1 MDFTNKKIAVVGFGV
16 EGQATA
22 AFLKNHGALVTI
34 CDEKAQLAET
44 DDYESQ
50 FGLNYLDKLND
61 FDQIFRSPSVRPELL
76 SRYSN
81 VTTSTQY
88 FLANCPAVTIGV
100 TGTKG
105 KGTTST
111 LIVKLLE
118 TIGQKVWLGGNI
130 GTPKLSFLD
139 NVDQSDVVV
148 LELSSFQLID
158 CNASPDIA
166 VCLMIEPDH
175 LNWHPN
181 MDEYIGAK
189 ANITTHQKPEDV
201 FIYHPTNPNVQTI
214 VAKSPAD
221 KRPYMQAPSAHIE
234 EAQIYFQGQALMPVS
249 QVGMIG
255 SHNIENICA
264 ALTALEAYS
273 ASKNI
278 DLDQYKQAII
288 DCMHSFKGLEHRLEF
303 VREVDGV
310 SYFNDS
316 YSVMPAATI
325 AGTVAFSQP
334 VIAIVGG
341 VDKKISYDDMADI
354 LTNCK
359 YVVVVGE
366 IASQIKAV
374 FDNKNYTNYTVIN
387 GSMSDMVKA
396 AKEHAKAGDVILLS
410 PGSSSYDMFKSYK
423 DRGEQFKQV
432 VNSL

>member
-61 FDQIFRSPSVRPELL
+61 FDHIFRSPSIRPELL

-81 VTTSTQY
+81 ITTSTQY

-118 TIGQKVWLGGNI
+118 TIGQKAWLGGNI

-139 NVDQSDVVV
+139 DVDQSDVVV

-158 CNASPDIA
+158 CNVSPDIA

-181 MDEYIGAK
+181 MDEYIAAK

-221 KRPYMQAPSAHIE
+221 KRPYMQAPSAHVE
-234 EAQIYFQGQALMPVS
+234 EAQIYFQGKALMPVS

-288 DCMHSFKGLEHRLEF
+288 DCISSFKGLEHRLEF
-303 VREVDGV
+303 VREINDVK
-310 SYFNDS
+310 YYNDS
-316 YSVMPAATI
+316 FSTMPAAAI
-325 AGTVAFSQP
+325 AGMKSFSSP
-334 VIAIVGG
+334 VIAIIGG
-341 VDKKISYDDMADI
+341 VDKNVTLDGLAAALTDCKQAI
-354 LTNCK
+354 LI
-359 YVVVVGE
+359 GE
-366 IASQIKAV
+366 IAPKLEVLLTQRSFNRYQIVDGTMSDIVEAARVKAV
-374 FDNKNYTNYTVIN
+374 
-387 GSMSDMVKA
+387 SDDIV
-396 AKEHAKAGDVILLS
+396 LLS
-410 PGSSSYDMFKSYK
+410 PGSSSFDMFKSYK